1 MPNFSQMFSPDLPPI
16 LRGAMAGAEVPY
28 ALQGANQDL
37 QSQATDNAK
46 KMEDLRMLI
55 DSTNPALTAKNSLLQ
70 NTDTAMNN
78 PENIAAGVGANLSKN
93 LLAQM
98 EDKNKERD
106 MQQQFVYHMGMEAQ
120 ERAKNGQP
128 FNPADKDS
136 MDWFNSKV
144 EEGKQFNLNLD
155 KQPPAQ
161 AVPAIVNQ
169 SNSLVNTPGF
179 LQKMAEGAQTVQGA
193 KDVEGMRASAQRD
206 VARTNAD
213 SRTEVQQVR
222 NEGTANVATIRANM
236 AQNTNQ
242 LVNQIVMD
250 IRSGNKPSDGLINLA
265 ASQAFVT
272 EADKTALGIR
282 AMSART
288 VEEGQILK
296 KQWMDNWKKE
306 MFPQLYGDTPKS
318 QSPVEPT
325 AQSDSTLTGKVV
337 NGYKFTGKTAA
348 EWSDQSKWE
357 KVTK

>member
-1 MPNFSQMFSPDLPPI
+1 
-16 LRGAMAGAEVPY
+16 
-28 ALQGANQDL
+28 
-37 QSQATDNAK
+37 
-46 KMEDLRMLI
+46 
-55 DSTNPALTAKNSLLQ
+55 
-70 NTDTAMNN
+70 
-78 PENIAAGVGANLSKN
+78 
-93 LLAQM
+93 
-98 EDKNKERD
+98 
-106 MQQQFVYHMGMEAQ
+106 
-120 ERAKNGQP
+120 
-128 FNPADKDS
+128 
-136 MDWFNSKV
+136 
-144 EEGKQFNLNLD
+144 
-155 KQPPAQ
+155 
-161 AVPAIVNQ
+161 
-169 SNSLVNTPGF
+169 
-179 LQKMAEGAQTVQGA
+179 
-193 KDVEGMRASAQRD
+193 
-206 VARTNAD
+206 
-213 SRTEVQQVR
+213 
-222 NEGTANVATIRANM
+222 M

-288 VEEGQILK
+288 VEEGQVLK